1 MLEIF
6 TGEMQGQFI
15 LSSTPSPYRRVY
27 DGNKAMYQGKFEGS
41 AACDDDEGMCR
52 WKSEDCN
59 VGMYRGKVDTVLLNS
74 RKHIME
80 NIDDC
85 TYTKFIMI
93 GKFNSA

>member
-6 TGEMQGQFI
+6 TGEMQGGFI
-15 LSSTPSPYRRVY
+15 LSSTPSLYRVH

-41 AACDDDEGMCR
+41 AACDDDEGMYR
-52 WKSEDCN
+52 WKVEDCTHMKN
-59 VGMYRGKVDTVLLNS
+59 TVLLNS
-74 RKHIME
+74 RKHIIE

-85 TYTKFIMI
+85 TYTKFVMI